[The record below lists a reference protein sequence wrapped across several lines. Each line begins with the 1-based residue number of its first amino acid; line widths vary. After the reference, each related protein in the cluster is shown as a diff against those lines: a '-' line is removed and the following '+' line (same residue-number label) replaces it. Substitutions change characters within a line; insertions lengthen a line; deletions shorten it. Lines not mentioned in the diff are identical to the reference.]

1 MSASTPLLSLKG
13 ITKIF
18 PGVRALENVQL
29 DLWPG
34 KVTAL
39 IGENGAGKST
49 LVKVMTGIYQ
59 PEEGEILYKAIPI
72 HLPTPESAHKV
83 GITAIH
89 QETVLF
95 DELSV
100 SENIFVGQYL
110 YKGLLK
116 TLDWPAMHRRANEI
130 LTRLEVQIDPR
141 ATLKTLS
148 IAQRH
153 MVAIARALAFDAQ
166 VVILDEPTA
175 ALSQHEIL
183 EFYHIVER
191 LKQDGKAIL
200 FISHK
205 FDEIFELADYYTIL
219 RDGVYVSSG
228 AISDITEERMVSM
241 MVGRAISQTYPKVDC
256 TPGETVLEVTDLCH
270 PTEFAHISFRL
281 RKGEIL
287 GFYGL
292 VGAGR
297 TELMQALSGVSRPS
311 SGEIRLNG
319 RTMRFHQPADA
330 IRAGIVCVPEERQ
343 KQGAI
348 IALPIAQ
355 NISLPQLSK
364 LNPNGVL
371 NDAREWRLADEYA
384 SRLQVKAFSWRQP
397 VETLSGGNQQKVV
410 IGKWLATQ
418 PEVIILDEPTKGIDI
433 GSKAA
438 VHQFMSELVSQ
449 GLAVVIILMIGAI
462 GSRAPSFVSPGN
474 LVEMF
479 NDTAILIILAL
490 GQMMVLLTKGIDL
503 SMAANLAL
511 TGMIV
516 ALINAHYPGIPVVA
530 LLALATLL
538 GLLMGVINGLLVWRL
553 GIPAIVVT
561 LGTMSIYRGIIF
573 LLTDGGWVNSH
584 QMSADF
590 LSLPRSPL
598 LGLPLLSWCA
608 IAALLLVGYFL
619 RYSRT
624 GRALY
629 TAGGNAT
636 AAYYTGINAGK
647 MQFVSFCLSG
657 ALAGFCGYLW
667 ISRFAV
673 AYVDVANGFEL
684 QVVAACVIGG
694 ISTMGGSGRVLGC
707 LCGALFLGVI
717 NNALPVIGISP
728 FWQMAISGAVIVMAV
743 LLNERGNRGHGRL
756 ILRNA
761 ALARQKQAVKS

>member
-1 MSASTPLLSLKG
+1 MDMNINILSDS
-13 ITKIF
+13 
-18 PGVRALENVQL
+18 EVQ
-29 DLWPG
+29 
-34 KVTAL
+34 
-39 IGENGAGKST
+39 T
-49 LVKVMTGIYQ
+49 L
-59 PEEGEILYKAIPI
+59 
-72 HLPTPESAHKV
+72 
-83 GITAIH
+83 
-89 QETVLF
+89 
-95 DELSV
+95 
-100 SENIFVGQYL
+100 
-110 YKGLLK
+110 
-116 TLDWPAMHRRANEI
+116 NEI
-130 LTRLEVQIDPR
+130 IE
-141 ATLKTLS
+141 
-148 IAQRH
+148 
-153 MVAIARALAFDAQ
+153 
-166 VVILDEPTA
+166 
-175 ALSQHEIL
+175 
-183 EFYHIVER
+183 
-191 LKQDGKAIL
+191 
-200 FISHK
+200 
-205 FDEIFELADYYTIL
+205 
-219 RDGVYVSSG
+219 
-228 AISDITEERMVSM
+228 
-241 MVGRAISQTYPKVDC
+241 
-256 TPGETVLEVTDLCH
+256 
-270 PTEFAHISFRL
+270 
-281 RKGEIL
+281 
-287 GFYGL
+287 
-292 VGAGR
+292 
-297 TELMQALSGVSRPS
+297 
-311 SGEIRLNG
+311 N
-319 RTMRFHQPADA
+319 
-330 IRAGIVCVPEERQ
+330 
-343 KQGAI
+343 
-348 IALPIAQ
+348 AQ
-355 NISLPQLSK
+355 NIVICCHKSPDGDALGSSLGWANFLTVCGKSPTIVVPDAYPDFLQWMPGANAIVRYDKHTEQATALLQNADLVFCLDFNGSDRVDEMKDALEASPAKKVMIDHHLDPKMQTVLTVSHPNMSSTSELVFRIIWQLGK
-364 LNPNGVL
+364 FDDMPKECAVNIYCGMMT
-371 NDAREWRLADEYA
+371 D
-384 SRLQVKAFSWRQP
+384 
-397 VETLSGGNQQKVV
+397 TGGFTYNS
-410 IGKWLATQ
+410 TQ
-418 PEVIILDEPTKGIDI
+418 PEIFFII
-433 GSKAA
+433 
-438 VHQFMSELVSQ
+438 SQ
-449 GLAVVIILMIGAI
+449 
-462 GSRAPSFVSPGN
+462 
-474 LVEMF
+474 
-479 NDTAILIILAL
+479 
-490 GQMMVLLTKGIDL
+490 LLTKGIDL

-516 ALINAHYPGIPVVA
+516 ALLNAHNPGIPVVA

-538 GLLMGVINGLLVWRL
+538 GLLMGMINGLLVWRL

-590 LSLPRSPL
+590 LSLPRSTL

>member
-1 MSASTPLLSLKG
+1 MG
-13 ITKIF
+13 
-18 PGVRALENVQL
+18 RQ
-29 DLWPG
+29 
-34 KVTAL
+34 
-39 IGENGAGKST
+39 
-49 LVKVMTGIYQ
+49 
-59 PEEGEILYKAIPI
+59 
-72 HLPTPESAHKV
+72 
-83 GITAIH
+83 
-89 QETVLF
+89 
-95 DELSV
+95 
-100 SENIFVGQYL
+100 
-110 YKGLLK
+110 LLK
-116 TLDWPAMHRRANEI
+116 HRE
-130 LTRLEVQIDPR
+130 
-141 ATLKTLS
+141 
-148 IAQRH
+148 
-153 MVAIARALAFDAQ
+153 AL
-166 VVILDEPTA
+166 
-175 ALSQHEIL
+175 
-183 EFYHIVER
+183 
-191 LKQDGKAIL
+191 
-200 FISHK
+200 
-205 FDEIFELADYYTIL
+205 
-219 RDGVYVSSG
+219 
-228 AISDITEERMVSM
+228 
-241 MVGRAISQTYPKVDC
+241 
-256 TPGETVLEVTDLCH
+256 
-270 PTEFAHISFRL
+270 
-281 RKGEIL
+281 
-287 GFYGL
+287 
-292 VGAGR
+292 
-297 TELMQALSGVSRPS
+297 
-311 SGEIRLNG
+311 
-319 RTMRFHQPADA
+319 
-330 IRAGIVCVPEERQ
+330 
-343 KQGAI
+343 
-348 IALPIAQ
+348 
-355 NISLPQLSK
+355 
-364 LNPNGVL
+364 
-371 NDAREWRLADEYA
+371 
-384 SRLQVKAFSWRQP
+384 
-397 VETLSGGNQQKVV
+397 
-410 IGKWLATQ
+410 
-418 PEVIILDEPTKGIDI
+418 
-433 GSKAA
+433 
-438 VHQFMSELVSQ
+438 
-449 GLAVVIILMIGAI
+449 LAVVIIMMIGAI
-462 GSRAPSFVSPGN
+462 GSRAPSFITPGN

-516 ALINAHYPGIPVVA
+516 ALLNAHYPGTGLA
-530 LLALATLL
+530 LLVLATLL
-538 GLLMGVINGLLVWRL
+538 GLLMGMINGLLVWRL

-590 LSLPRSPL
+590 LSLPRSL
-598 LGLPLLSWCA
+598 AAGLPLLSWCA

-761 ALARQKQAVKS
+761 ALARRNRR